1 MEESAELAAVGAD
14 WVADGTSDHQLYDR
28 MVEEFCDVVETLGT
42 FAIAYGITNDDIR
55 KGMGECE
62 RRFRTGKAGGK
73 KTVEEDK
80 IIDGLAE
87 LSVRLRKAQEKKA

>member
-1 MEESAELAAVGAD
+1 MD
-14 WVADGTSDHQLYDR
+14 WVADGTSDGRIYDR
-28 MVEEFCDVVETLGT
+28 LVEEYCDVVEALGT
-42 FAIAYGITNDDIR
+42 FAIAYGITDEDIR

-80 IIDGLAE
+80 IIDGLAD
-87 LSVRLRKAQEKKA
+87 LSNRLKEVQK